1 MGLKPHDAEA
11 VRAWVKRTRLAQGLP
26 ETLED
31 PVVIARLVA
40 LWPQARQTGST
51 RSASKL
57 VRPGT
62 AERMTARSRTAD
74 TIER

>member
-1 MGLKPHDAEA
+1 MGVKVDPAV
-11 VRAWVKRTRLAQGLP
+11 VRAWVKRTRMAQGLP
-26 ETLED
+26 ETIED
-31 PVVIARLVA
+31 PLVIARLVA

-62 AERMTARSRTAD
+62 AERITARSKTAD

>member
-1 MGLKPHDAEA
+1 MKPHDPET

-26 ETLED
+26 ERLED
-31 PVVIARLVA
+31 PVVIARLAA

-57 VRPGT
+57 DRPGT
-62 AERMTARSRTAD
+62 ADRITARSRTAD
-74 TIER
+74 TIDR